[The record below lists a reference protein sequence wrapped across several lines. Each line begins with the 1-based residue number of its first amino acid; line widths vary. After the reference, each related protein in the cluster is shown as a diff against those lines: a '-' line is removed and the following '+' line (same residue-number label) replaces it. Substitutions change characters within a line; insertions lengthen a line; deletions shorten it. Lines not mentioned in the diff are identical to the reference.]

1 MQVSYLGFS
10 DAQARQRFLSAN
22 MSMLKLTRVTR
33 VPTLGEFTASIAHE
47 VKQPPASPTP
57 RLAYASCLTSC
68 TIDLA
73 TPIEPCP
80 QRD

>member
-22 MSMLKLTRVTR
+22 MSMLKLPRVTR

-47 VKQPPASPTP
+47 VKQPPPTAGVANAETCLRQLP
-57 RLAYASCLTSC
+57 DAVRNRSGYA
-68 TIDLA
+68 D
-73 TPIEPCP
+73 
-80 QRD
+80 